1 MYTGAYKENPMDIDC
16 IEIERRLAIGF
27 NEQLSLAARHRLVM
41 SGLTLDE
48 ISGQDAGFRP
58 YIRETRDVI
67 HWLSR
72 SPHNSIIWYG
82 EESFPSFNPLRG
94 HLPYMLMC
102 SGTRPDTSIPCVGIV
117 GTRHATYAALQEA
130 FRFGMEA
137 VSNGMSVVSGFAE
150 GIDQAGMT
158 GAIHGDGPCMGILAC
173 GHSVEYPCL
182 TMDMRKRI
190 VDAGGC
196 VLSRFAPR
204 SPSYKSNFISR
215 NMIIAAYST
224 FLIAVQAPGR
234 SGTLSTCDFETQ
246 MGKDVYVG
254 SQGVGDRF
262 VQAGTTALFNDG
274 IKAIGSLQEVEEP
287 GIRTRFRV
295 IETPDGD
302 KEGNIRFGDRFYVVK
317 KEIC

>member
-1 MYTGAYKENPMDIDC
+1 MDIDC

-27 NEQLSLAARHRLVM
+27 NEQLSLAARHRMVL
-41 SGLTLDE
+41 SGISLDE
-48 ISGQDAGFRP
+48 ISAHDQSFRP
-58 YIRETRDVI
+58 YIRETRDVL

-72 SPHNSIIWYG
+72 SPDNSIIWYG
-82 EESFPSFNPLRG
+82 EEAFPSFNPLRS

-102 SGTRPDTSIPCVGIV
+102 SGTRPDTSMPFIGIV
-117 GTRHATYAALQEA
+117 GTRHATYGALQEA
-130 FRFGMEA
+130 FRLGMEA
-137 VSNGMSVVSGFAE
+137 SRNGMSVVSGFAE

-158 GAIHGDGPCMGILAC
+158 GSIKGGGPCMGILAC

-182 TMDMRKRI
+182 TMDMRRRI
-190 VDAGGC
+190 ADTGGC
-196 VLSRFAPR
+196 VLSRFAPE

-224 FLIAVQAPGR
+224 ILIAVQAPGK
-234 SGTLSTCDFETQ
+234 SGTLSTCDFQTQ

-274 IKAIGSLQEVEEP
+274 IKVIGSLQEADIP
-287 GIRTRFRV
+287 GMQARLRV

-302 KEGNIRFGDRFYVVK
+302 KDGNVRFGDRFYVVK

>member
-1 MYTGAYKENPMDIDC
+1 MYTGAYKDNPMDIDC

-158 GAIHGDGPCMGILAC
+158 WRRSVHGYTGVRALRGVSVPHDGHEKEDCRCRGMCAFPLC
-173 GHSVEYPCL
+173 
-182 TMDMRKRI
+182 
-190 VDAGGC
+190 
-196 VLSRFAPR
+196 APQ
-204 SPSYKSNFISR
+204 PFIQIQLHITQHDNSGVFHV
-215 NMIIAAYST
+215 SDC
-224 FLIAVQAPGR
+224 R
-234 SGTLSTCDFETQ
+234 SGPGEVRYAQYLRLRNTD
-246 MGKDVYVG
+246 GKG
-254 SQGVGDRF
+254 RLRRQPGCRRPLCPSWHHGV
-262 VQAGTTALFNDG
+262 VQ
-274 IKAIGSLQEVEEP
+274 
-287 GIRTRFRV
+287 
-295 IETPDGD
+295 
-302 KEGNIRFGDRFYVVK
+302 
-317 KEIC
+317 